1 MQIEQ
6 LDKKKHIR
14 KSFFCGIPALDTYL
28 KERASQ
34 DLQRYIAVTYV
45 LCDDESTIAGFY
57 SLSSTSIDTG
67 ILPEDVVRKL
77 PKYPHLP
84 ATLIGRLAVDQ
95 RYQGQGLG
103 EYLLM
108 DALHR
113 SYQQSHRIAATAV
126 IVDLKNKDAR
136 SFYGKYGFITLPDQ
150 PERMFITMSTVS
162 KMFL

>member
-14 KSFFCGIPALDTYL
+14 KSFFCGLPALDTYL

-34 DLQRYIAVTYV
+34 DLKRYIAVTYV
-45 LCDDESTIAGFY
+45 LCDDESTVSGFY

-67 ILPEDVVRKL
+67 ILPEEVVRKL
-77 PKYPHLP
+77 PKYPRLP
-84 ATLIGRLAVDQ
+84 ATLIKRLAVDQ

-126 IVDLKNKDAR
+126 IVDLQTEDAR
-136 SFYGKYGFITLPDQ
+136 AFYGKYGFITLPDQ
-150 PERMFITMSTVS
+150 PERMFIPMSTVS

>member
-6 LDKKKHIR
+6 LDKKKHNR

-28 KERASQ
+28 KDRASQ

-45 LCDDESTIAGFY
+45 LCDDESIAGFY

-67 ILPEDVVRKL
+67 ILPEEVVRKL
-77 PKYPHLP
+77 PKYPHVP

-113 SYQQSHRIAATAV
+113 SYQQSHKCELFDR
-126 IVDLKNKDAR
+126 
-136 SFYGKYGFITLPDQ
+136 
-150 PERMFITMSTVS
+150 
-162 KMFL
+162 